1 MWFKRPWKSQ
11 SAWITR
17 CLLTQFVTAC
27 LRSKRRGSDQS
38 GRRSCMIARL
48 SLITIITG
56 LNRMKTSTTIHKMT
70 ANTMLS
76 RKRVVLSKLL
86 NINNSNTGSK
96 KTTSNQTRNK
106 TKHTTTTSSSHKPK
120 VILFTSSKLVKR
132 KGKRSLSKWSQSRR
146 SSMLFSKKINPSK
159 HSSPETPK
167 TLSETKSE
175 SIFCRSLSE
184 VI

>member
-1 MWFKRPWKSQ
+1 M
-11 SAWITR
+11 
-17 CLLTQFVTAC
+17 QFVTAC
-27 LRSKRRGSDQS
+27 LMSKRKGSDRS

-56 LNRMKTSTTIHKMT
+56 LNRMKMSTTIHKMT
-70 ANTMLS
+70 ENTMLP
-76 RKRVVLSKLL
+76 RKRVVPPKLL
-86 NINNSNTGSK
+86 KMNNSNTGSK
-96 KTTSNQTRNK
+96 KTTANQTGNK

-120 VILFTSSKLVKR
+120 VILFTSSKLVKP
-132 KGKRSLSKWSQSRR
+132 KGKRSLSKWSQNRR
-146 SSMLFSKKINPSK
+146 SSMLFSKRINPSK
-159 HSSPETPK
+159 HSLPEMLK